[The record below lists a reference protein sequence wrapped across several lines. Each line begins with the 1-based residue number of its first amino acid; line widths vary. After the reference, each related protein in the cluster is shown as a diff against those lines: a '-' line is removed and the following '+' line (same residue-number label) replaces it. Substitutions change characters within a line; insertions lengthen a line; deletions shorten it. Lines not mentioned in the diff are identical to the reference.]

1 MKFLHIDKWMCVII
15 FVLSIY
21 NERKGEGLVSANVDL
36 IIRIGVAGLLG
47 AIIGIEREIRSKEA
61 GLKTHFLVAVG
72 SALIM
77 VVSKYAFSDIM
88 NEEHMALDPSRI
100 AAQVVSGVGF
110 LGAGTIII
118 QKQAVKGL
126 TTAAGLWATAG
137 IGLAI
142 GAGMY
147 VVGIGATILVLIGL
161 EIVSR
166 IFKVQFLFPQNITV
180 QMCINK
186 HEAVQQILEILHM
199 KDIPILSYEV
209 ETSQQGAEIV
219 YKVGMQLKNIS
230 SEEKNEFIQH
240 MQTLPEVTFIK
251 LKS

>member
-1 MKFLHIDKWMCVII
+1 MSLHID
-15 FVLSIY
+15 F
-21 NERKGEGLVSANVDL
+21 

-77 VVSKYAFSDIM
+77 VVSKYAFSDIVFK
-88 NEEHMALDPSRI
+88 EHMALDPSRI

-147 VVGIGATILVLIGL
+147 VVGIGAMILVLIGL

-186 HEAVQQILEILHM
+186 HEAVQQILEMLQV
-199 KDIPILSYEV
+199 KGIPILSYEV
-209 ETSQQGAEIV
+209 ETSQQETEIV

-230 SEEKNEFIQH
+230 SEEKNAFIQH
-240 MQTLPEVTFIK
+240 MQTLPEITFIK

>member
-1 MKFLHIDKWMCVII
+1 MSLHID
-15 FVLSIY
+15 F
-21 NERKGEGLVSANVDL
+21 

-77 VVSKYAFSDIM
+77 VVSKYAFSDIVF
-88 NEEHMALDPSRI
+88 EEHMALDPSRI

-147 VVGIGATILVLIGL
+147 VVGIGAMILVLIGL

-180 QMCINK
+180 QMYINK
-186 HEAVQQILEILHM
+186 HEAVQQILEMLQV
-199 KDIPILSYEV
+199 KGIPILSYEV
-209 ETSQQGAEIV
+209 ETSQQDTEIV

-230 SEEKNEFIQH
+230 SEEKNAFIQH
-240 MQTLPEVTFIK
+240 MQTLPEITFIK

>member
-1 MKFLHIDKWMCVII
+1 M
-15 FVLSIY
+15 S
-21 NERKGEGLVSANVDL
+21 VDFDF

-47 AIIGIEREIRSKEA
+47 AMIGIEREIRSKEA

-77 VVSKYAFSDIM
+77 VVSKYAFSDIVY
-88 NEEHMALDPSRI
+88 EEHTSLDPSRI

-180 QMCINK
+180 QMFVNK
-186 HEAVQQILEILHM
+186 HEAVQQVLETLQV
-199 KDIPILSYEV
+199 KGIPILSYEV
-209 ETSQQGAEIV
+209 EASQQGTETV
-219 YKVGMQLKNIS
+219 YKIGMQLKNIS
-230 SEEKNEFIQH
+230 SEEQNEFIQH

>member
-1 MKFLHIDKWMCVII
+1 MSVNFD
-15 FVLSIY
+15 F
-21 NERKGEGLVSANVDL
+21 

-47 AIIGIEREIRSKEA
+47 AMIGIEREIRSKEA

-77 VVSKYAFSDIM
+77 VVSKYAFSDIVF
-88 NEEHMALDPSRI
+88 EEHTSLDPSRI

-118 QKQAVKGL
+118 QKQVVKGL

-180 QMCINK
+180 QMFVNK
-186 HEAVQQILEILHM
+186 HEAVQQILETLQV
-199 KDIPILSYEV
+199 KGIPILSYEV
-209 ETSQQGAEIV
+209 EASQQGTETV
-219 YKVGMQLKNIS
+219 YKVRMQLKNIS
-230 SEEKNEFIQH
+230 SEEKNAFIQH
-240 MQTLPEVTFIK
+240 IQTLPEVTFIK

>member
-1 MKFLHIDKWMCVII
+1 MSVNID
-15 FVLSIY
+15 F
-21 NERKGEGLVSANVDL
+21 

-88 NEEHMALDPSRI
+88 NEDHMALDPSRI

-166 IFKVQFLFPQNITV
+166 IFKVQFF
-180 QMCINK
+180 
-186 HEAVQQILEILHM
+186 
-199 KDIPILSYEV
+199 
-209 ETSQQGAEIV
+209 
-219 YKVGMQLKNIS
+219 IS
-230 SEEKNEFIQH
+230 SKHNGAN
-240 MQTLPEVTFIK
+240 TYK
-251 LKS
+251 

>member
-1 MKFLHIDKWMCVII
+1 MSLDFD
-15 FVLSIY
+15 F
-21 NERKGEGLVSANVDL
+21 

-47 AIIGIEREIRSKEA
+47 AMIGIEREIRSKEA

-77 VVSKYAFSDIM
+77 VVSKYAFSDIVF
-88 NEEHMALDPSRI
+88 EDHTSLDPSRI

-186 HEAVQQILEILHM
+186 QEAVQQILETLQVNG
-199 KDIPILSYEV
+199 IPILSYEV
-209 ETSQQGAEIV
+209 KALQQDTEIV
-219 YKVGMQLKNIS
+219 YKVGIQLKNIS

-240 MQTLPEVTFIK
+240 MQALPEVTFIK

>member
-1 MKFLHIDKWMCVII
+1 
-15 FVLSIY
+15 
-21 NERKGEGLVSANVDL
+21 
-36 IIRIGVAGLLG
+36 
-47 AIIGIEREIRSKEA
+47 
-61 GLKTHFLVAVG
+61 
-72 SALIM
+72 
-77 VVSKYAFSDIM
+77 YAFSDIM
-88 NEEHMALDPSRI
+88 NEDHMALDPSRI

-166 IFKVQFLFPQNITV
+166 IFKVQFLFPQNIMV

-186 HEAVQQILEILHM
+186 REAVQQILETLHM
-199 KDIPILSYEV
+199 KGIPILSYEV
-209 ETSQQGAEIV
+209 EASQQGIEIV
-219 YKVGMQLKNIS
+219 YKVGMQLKNI
-230 SEEKNEFIQH
+230 
-240 MQTLPEVTFIK
+240 
-251 LKS
+251 

>member
-1 MKFLHIDKWMCVII
+1 M
-15 FVLSIY
+15 
-21 NERKGEGLVSANVDL
+21 SANFDF

-77 VVSKYAFSDIM
+77 VVSKYAFSDSM
-88 NEEHMALDPSRI
+88 NEEHMVLDPSRI

-147 VVGIGATILVLIGL
+147 VVGTGATILVLIGL

-166 IFKVQFLFPQNITV
+166 IFNVQFLFPQNITV

-186 HEAVQQILEILHM
+186 HEAVQQILETLQVKGIS
-199 KDIPILSYEV
+199 ILSYEV
-209 ETSQQGAEIV
+209 EASQQGTEIV

-230 SEEKNEFIQH
+230 PEEKNEFIQR
-240 MQTLPEVTFIK
+240 MKTLPEVTFLK

>member
-1 MKFLHIDKWMCVII
+1 MSVNID
-15 FVLSIY
+15 F
-21 NERKGEGLVSANVDL
+21 
-36 IIRIGVAGLLG
+36 IIRIGVASLLG

-77 VVSKYAFSDIM
+77 VVSKYAFSDSM

-186 HEAVQQILEILHM
+186 HEAVQQILETLQVKGIS
-199 KDIPILSYEV
+199 ILSYEV
-209 ETSQQGAEIV
+209 EASQQGTEIV

-230 SEEKNEFIQH
+230 PEEKNEFIQH
-240 MQTLPEVTFIK
+240 MKTLPEVTFLK

>member
-1 MKFLHIDKWMCVII
+1 M
-15 FVLSIY
+15 S
-21 NERKGEGLVSANVDL
+21 VDFDF

-47 AIIGIEREIRSKEA
+47 AMIGIEREIRSKEA

-77 VVSKYAFSDIM
+77 VVSKYAFSDIVF
-88 NEEHMALDPSRI
+88 EEHMSLDPSRI

-147 VVGIGATILVLIGL
+147 VVGIGTTILVLIGL

-180 QMCINK
+180 QMFVNK
-186 HEAVQQILEILHM
+186 HEAVQQILETLQV
-199 KDIPILSYEV
+199 KGIPILSYEV
-209 ETSQQGAEIV
+209 EASQQSTETV

>member
-1 MKFLHIDKWMCVII
+1 MSLDID
-15 FVLSIY
+15 F
-21 NERKGEGLVSANVDL
+21 

-47 AIIGIEREIRSKEA
+47 AMIGIEREIRSKEA

-77 VVSKYAFSDIM
+77 VVSKYAFSDIVF
-88 NEEHMALDPSRI
+88 EDHMSLDPSRI

-147 VVGIGATILVLIGL
+147 VVGVGATILVLIGL

-166 IFKVQFLFPQNITV
+166 IFKLRFLFPQNITV
-180 QMCINK
+180 QICMNK
-186 HEAVQQILEILHM
+186 HEAVQQILETLQVKGIS
-199 KDIPILSYEV
+199 IITYEV
-209 ETSQQGAEIV
+209 EALQHDTGVV

-230 SEEKNEFIQH
+230 PEEKSAFIQH

>member
-1 MKFLHIDKWMCVII
+1 M
-15 FVLSIY
+15 S
-21 NERKGEGLVSANVDL
+21 VDFDF

-47 AIIGIEREIRSKEA
+47 AMIGIEREIRSKEA

-77 VVSKYAFSDIM
+77 VVSKYAFSDIVF
-88 NEEHMALDPSRI
+88 EEHMSLDPSRI

-180 QMCINK
+180 QMFVNK
-186 HEAVQQILEILHM
+186 HEAVQQVLETLQV
-199 KDIPILSYEV
+199 KGIPILSYEV
-209 ETSQQGAEIV
+209 EASQQGTETV
-219 YKVGMQLKNIS
+219 YKIGMQLKNIS
-230 SEEKNEFIQH
+230 SEEQNEFIQH

>member
-1 MKFLHIDKWMCVII
+1 M
-15 FVLSIY
+15 S
-21 NERKGEGLVSANVDL
+21 VDFDF

-47 AIIGIEREIRSKEA
+47 AMIGIEREIRSKEA

-77 VVSKYAFSDIM
+77 VVSKYAFSDIVF
-88 NEEHMALDPSRI
+88 EEHTSLDPSRI

-118 QKQAVKGL
+118 QKQVVKGL

-180 QMCINK
+180 QMFVNK
-186 HEAVQQILEILHM
+186 HEAVQQILETLQV
-199 KDIPILSYEV
+199 KGIPILSYEV
-209 ETSQQGAEIV
+209 EASQQGTETV
-219 YKVGMQLKNIS
+219 YKVRMQLKNIS
-230 SEEKNEFIQH
+230 SEEKNAFIQH
-240 MQTLPEVTFIK
+240 IQTLPEVTFIK

>member
-1 MKFLHIDKWMCVII
+1 M
-15 FVLSIY
+15 S
-21 NERKGEGLVSANVDL
+21 VDFDF

-47 AIIGIEREIRSKEA
+47 AMIGIEREIRSKEA

-77 VVSKYAFSDIM
+77 VVSKYAFSDIVF
-88 NEEHMALDPSRI
+88 EEHMSLDPSRI

-118 QKQAVKGL
+118 QKQEVKGL

-186 HEAVQQILEILHM
+186 QEAVQQILETLQV
-199 KDIPILSYEV
+199 KGIPILSYEV
-209 ETSQQGAEIV
+209 EASQQSIETV
-219 YKVGMQLKNIS
+219 YKVGMKLKNIS

>member
-1 MKFLHIDKWMCVII
+1 M
-15 FVLSIY
+15 S
-21 NERKGEGLVSANVDL
+21 VDFDF

-47 AIIGIEREIRSKEA
+47 AMIGIEREIRSKEA

-77 VVSKYAFSDIM
+77 VVSKYAFSDIVF
-88 NEEHMALDPSRI
+88 EEHMSLDPSRI

-118 QKQAVKGL
+118 QKQVVKGL

-180 QMCINK
+180 QMFVNK
-186 HEAVQQILEILHM
+186 HEAVQQILETLQV
-199 KDIPILSYEV
+199 KGIPILSYEV
-209 ETSQQGAEIV
+209 EASQQGTETV
-219 YKVGMQLKNIS
+219 YKVRMQLKNIS
-230 SEEKNEFIQH
+230 SEEKNAFIQH
-240 MQTLPEVTFIK
+240 IQTLPEVTFIK